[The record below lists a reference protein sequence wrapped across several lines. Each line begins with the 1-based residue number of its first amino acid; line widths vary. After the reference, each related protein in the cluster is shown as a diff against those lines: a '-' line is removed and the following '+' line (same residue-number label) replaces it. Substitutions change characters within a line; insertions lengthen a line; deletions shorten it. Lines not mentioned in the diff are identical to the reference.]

1 MGEDSLAASSFG
13 DPSDRPPTPIQ
24 TPTSTALSSPIFET
38 PNPYQDSVSEAG
50 GLTPR
55 FAEEYSVFNDT
66 PGNLRGTRDTFPEF
80 EPASCSTTSSLGYKR
95 GHKRILSAESFDLEI
110 TAHVDQSCSN
120 LSAPLS
126 PVDSACPFPD
136 SSASSVIQQ
145 SVRTKRTRRAQL
157 SCDLAQASRSSKRA
171 RRGSITETEI
181 RQIISP
187 PPTAR
192 KSVPTLAP
200 KPSMQIDAAFGRA
213 DPVDPLQ
220 QGITAFMGNIGDT
233 LGYPMSAPAI
243 TQPNFWDLST
253 SMGPESDAGGTT
265 SGHKLFQSS
274 TSHRHTGSF
283 DWNAEPQLFQDPSVT
298 PSSNRE
304 NARPSGGLRPSFS
317 FSTSKSS
324 SLYTNMN
331 RHSVPATHVPITMVM
346 DDSFGVTNASDVVDP
361 GLLFNRPRS
370 QCADINT
377 GFGGPLQSGSAEAAI
392 VRSGKSQTPGV
403 ERSSSFQE
411 VRNRYS
417 GPDRATAS
425 SPIRALGR
433 PGFGRSASDSRANTV
448 ARRGSLPLLDS
459 VMARPASD
467 LGLPIS
473 SKSTARRGGRTSP
486 FKRQSRLTSLASI
499 PETSPQTRP
508 RTYVRLLID
517 DRGRARTVTAVDGG
531 RTPTARTRSSQD
543 VALGRGYC
551 SSIEN
556 DDSDDTDDEP
566 IIIPSRHSSFNTS
579 FPLPGPR
586 KSPVSS
592 VHWPTRSMVEHMNNN
607 VVNDPESEAETVV
620 YERPDNVGN
629 AMSELRRVVEDRKR
643 RAQRFGTSAF
653 HKLLPATKLG
663 GFPGGIISPTSLTES
678 SYGPESY
685 GVRCVC
691 NNNKM
696 NDRRSYMVQCDS
708 CEMWLHGQC
717 ISTGRRT
724 IPSTYICVFCAST
737 PRGPRRQIRAFDRD
751 NALGIGT
758 VVSPLANK
766 SLRCFR

>member
-1 MGEDSLAASSFG
+1 MGEHSLVASSFG

-24 TPTSTALSSPIFET
+24 TPTSTALSSPVFEI

-80 EPASCSTTSSLGYKR
+80 DPASCSTTSSLGYKR
-95 GHKRILSAESFDLEI
+95 GHKRILSAESLGVEI
-110 TAHVDQSCSN
+110 IAHVDQSSSN
-120 LSAPLS
+120 LRAPLS
-126 PVDSACPFPD
+126 PVDSARPFPA
-136 SSASSVIQQ
+136 SSASFVIQQ
-145 SVRTKRTRRAQL
+145 SAPTKRTRRSRI
-157 SCDLAQASRSSKRA
+157 SCDFVQTLRPSKRT

-192 KSVPTLAP
+192 KGDPTLAP
-200 KPSMQIDAAFGRA
+200 KPSMQIDAGFGRA
-213 DPVDPLQ
+213 DPVDSLQ
-220 QGITAFMGNIGDT
+220 QDITALMDNIGDT
-233 LGYPMSAPAI
+233 LGYPVSAPAI
-243 TQPNFWDLST
+243 AQPNFCDLST
-253 SMGPESDAGGTT
+253 STGTDANGTT
-265 SGHKLFQSS
+265 SGHGLYEPS
-274 TSHRHTGSF
+274 TSHRHSGFF
-283 DWNAEPQLFQDPSVT
+283 DWNAESQLIQDPSFI
-298 PSSNRE
+298 PSSNQQ
-304 NARPSGGLRPSFS
+304 NARPPGGPRPSFS

-324 SLYTNMN
+324 SFYTNMN
-331 RHSVPATHVPITMVM
+331 RHSLPATHAPITMVTN
-346 DDSFGVTNASDVVDP
+346 DSFGPANASDVVDP

-370 QCADINT
+370 QCADPNT

-392 VRSGKSQTPGV
+392 VRSGKSQTPGGY
-403 ERSSSFQE
+403 RSSSCWE
-411 VRNRYS
+411 ARNRFN
-417 GPDRATAS
+417 GPERAIAS
-425 SPIRALGR
+425 SPVRALGR
-433 PGFGRSASDSRANTV
+433 SGFGRSASDSRANTV
-448 ARRGSLPLLDS
+448 VRRGSLPLLDS

-467 LGLPIS
+467 LGCSIS
-473 SKSTARRGGRTSP
+473 NKSTARMAGKTSP
-486 FKRQSRLTSLASI
+486 FTQQSRMTSLASI
-499 PETSPQTRP
+499 PETSPQTRPP

-531 RTPTARTRSSQD
+531 RIPTAQTRGSRD
-543 VALGRGYC
+543 MAPGRGYC
-551 SSIEN
+551 SSAEN

-579 FPLPGPR
+579 FPLPGPQ
-586 KSPVSS
+586 KSSGSS
-592 VHWPTRSMVEHMNNN
+592 VHWPTRSMIEHMNNN

-620 YERPDNVGN
+620 YERSDNVGN

-643 RAQRFGTSAF
+643 RAPRFGTSGF
-653 HKLLPATKLG
+653 HRSLHATKLG

-678 SYGPESY
+678 SYGPKSY

-696 NDRRSYMVQCDS
+696 DDRRSYMVQCDS

-717 ISTGRRT
+717 ISMGRRT
-724 IPSTYICVFCAST
+724 IPSTYVCVFCASMSQ
-737 PRGPRRQIRAFDRD
+737 GPGRQLRVFERD

-758 VVSPLANK
+758 VASPLANK
-766 SLRCFR
+766 SLRYFR

>member
-1 MGEDSLAASSFG
+1 MGEDSPVASFG
-13 DPSDRPPTPIQ
+13 DPSDRPPTPTQ

-38 PNPYQDSVSEAG
+38 PNPYLDSVSEPG

-80 EPASCSTTSSLGYKR
+80 DPASCSTTSSLGYKR
-95 GHKRILSAESFDLEI
+95 GHKRILSAESFDVEI
-110 TAHVDQSCSN
+110 TAHVDQSSSN

-126 PVDSACPFPD
+126 PVDSARPFSV

-145 SVRTKRTRRAQL
+145 SVRTKRTRRSQL
-157 SCDLAQASRSSKRA
+157 SCDLTQASRSSKRA

-181 RQIISP
+181 RQTISP

-192 KSVPTLAP
+192 KGVPTLAP
-200 KPSMQIDAAFGRA
+200 KPSMQIDAGFGRA
-213 DPVDPLQ
+213 DPVDSLQ
-220 QGITAFMGNIGDT
+220 QDITAFMDNIGDT

-253 SMGPESDAGGTT
+253 SMGADAGGTT
-265 SGHKLFQSS
+265 SGNKLFQSS

-283 DWNAEPQLFQDPSVT
+283 DWNAESQLFQDPSVR

-331 RHSVPATHVPITMVM
+331 RHSVPATHPPITMVM
-346 DDSFGVTNASDVVDP
+346 DDSCGVTNASDVVEP
-361 GLLFNRPRS
+361 GLLFNRPWS
-370 QCADINT
+370 QCADIHT

-403 ERSSSFQE
+403 YRSNSCQE
-411 VRNRYS
+411 VRNRYN

-467 LGLPIS
+467 LGLPIG

-508 RTYVRLLID
+508 RTYVRLLVD
-517 DRGRARTVTAVDGG
+517 DRGRARTVTTVDGD
-531 RTPTARTRSSQD
+531 RTPTAPRTRSSQER
-543 VALGRGYC
+543 AQGRGYC
-551 SSIEN
+551 SSVEN

-586 KSPVSS
+586 KSPGSS
-592 VHWPTRSMVEHMNNN
+592 VHWPTRSMIEHMNND

-620 YERPDNVGN
+620 YDKPDNVGN

-643 RAQRFGTSAF
+643 RALRFGTSGF
-653 HKLLPATKLG
+653 QKSLPGTKLG

-696 NDRRSYMVQCDS
+696 DGRRSYMVQCDS

-737 PRGPRRQIRAFDRD
+737 PQGPRRQIRVLERD

>member
-1 MGEDSLAASSFG
+1 MGEDSLVASSFG
-13 DPSDRPPTPIQ
+13 DPNDRPPTPIQ
-24 TPTSTALSSPIFET
+24 TPTSTALSSPIFEI
-38 PNPYQDSVSEAG
+38 PEPYQDSVSEAG

-55 FAEEYSVFNDT
+55 FAEEYSVFNET

-80 EPASCSTTSSLGYKR
+80 DPTSCSTTSSLGYRR
-95 GHKRILSAESFDLEI
+95 GHKRNFSAESLDVEI
-110 TAHVDQSCSN
+110 IAHVDQFSSI

-126 PVDSACPFPD
+126 PVDSAHPFPG
-136 SSASSVIQQ
+136 SPASSVIQQ
-145 SVRTKRTRRAQL
+145 SVPSKRTRR
-157 SCDLAQASRSSKRA
+157 SRINCDFSQTSRPSKRA

-192 KSVPTLAP
+192 KGDLTLVP
-200 KPSMQIDAAFGRA
+200 KPSMQIDAGFGRA

-220 QGITAFMGNIGDT
+220 QDMTAFMDNIGDT
-233 LGYPMSAPAI
+233 LGYPVSAPAI

-253 SMGPESDAGGTT
+253 SNGTDAIGTT
-265 SGHKLFQSS
+265 SGHKLYEPS

-283 DWNAEPQLFQDPSVT
+283 DWNAESQLFQDPSVP
-298 PSSNRE
+298 PSSNRQ

-324 SLYTNMN
+324 SSYTNMN
-331 RHSVPATHVPITMVM
+331 RHSLPATHAPITMVM
-346 DDSFGVTNASDVVDP
+346 EDSFGPTNVSDVVDP

-370 QCADINT
+370 QCADLNT
-377 GFGGPLQSGSAEAAI
+377 GFGGSLQSGSAEAAI
-392 VRSGKSQTPGV
+392 VRSGKSQTPGGY
-403 ERSSSFQE
+403 RSSSCRE
-411 VRNRYS
+411 ARSRYN
-417 GPDRATAS
+417 GPERAIAS
-425 SPIRALGR
+425 SPVRALGR
-433 PGFGRSASDSRANTV
+433 SGFGRSASDSRANTV
-448 ARRGSLPLLDS
+448 VRRGSLPLLDS

-467 LGLPIS
+467 LGRPIS
-473 SKSTARRGGRTSP
+473 SKSTARMAGRTSP
-486 FKRQSRLTSLASI
+486 FKRQSRMTSLASI
-499 PETSPQTRP
+499 PETSPQTRPP

-531 RTPTARTRSSQD
+531 RTPPTVRTRSSQD
-543 VALGRGYC
+543 MAPGRGYC
-551 SSIEN
+551 SSAEN

-579 FPLPGPR
+579 FSLPGPG
-586 KSPVSS
+586 KSSGSS
-592 VHWPTRSMVEHMNNN
+592 VHWPTRSTIEHMNND
-607 VVNDPESEAETVV
+607 VVIDPESEAETVV
-620 YERPDNVGN
+620 YERSDNVGN

-643 RAQRFGTSAF
+643 RAPRFGTSGF
-653 HKLLPATKLG
+653 QRSLPATKLG

-696 NDRRSYMVQCDS
+696 DDRRSYMVQCDS

-717 ISTGRRT
+717 ISMGRRS

-737 PRGPRRQIRAFDRD
+737 PQGPGRQIRVFERD